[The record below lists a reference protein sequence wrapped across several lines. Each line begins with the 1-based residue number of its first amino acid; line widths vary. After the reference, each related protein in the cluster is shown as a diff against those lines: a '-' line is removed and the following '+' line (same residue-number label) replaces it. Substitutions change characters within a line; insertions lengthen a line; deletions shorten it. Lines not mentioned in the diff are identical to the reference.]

1 MYYAVRKG
9 HKTGVFDNWSEAQSA
24 TAGFPGPDFKKFRTK
39 EEAEA
44 YLENRDVW
52 ADKVAAD
59 NKNGFLVAF
68 TDGSYDKNQNRYS
81 YGVCLILPDGTETGI
96 CAYGSNKVWIC

>member
-39 EEAEA
+39 EE
-44 YLENRDVW
+44 
-52 ADKVAAD
+52 
-59 NKNGFLVAF
+59 
-68 TDGSYDKNQNRYS
+68 
-81 YGVCLILPDGTETGI
+81 ILPNQEH
-96 CAYGSNKVWIC
+96 